1 MAGVGPSEL
10 KHDLGFLVLEGAL
23 ASIGQVPKQCAPGPE
38 HFRARNVCIEKEVFF
53 GFYAIRKL
61 IEGYKLTDA
70 TRDMLFDLSWYPA
83 RRTVDFMNWH
93 RIEKNYDLGVTRTEK
108 RDLVYLCNQFI
119 HSYLFLVSEDEGRL
133 GGIYVA
139 SDRERQRRCF
149 FITRA
154 QAVQAFRAVGHD
166 DQCGMT
172 LVRDPGTGQFSI
184 RSVGPTSRSAR
195 SRAKTRAPG

>member
-1 MAGVGPSEL
+1 MIWDSSFWKEPLLRLAKYLSNVRLGPNTSER
-10 KHDLGFLVLEGAL
+10 
-23 ASIGQVPKQCAPGPE
+23 VPV
-38 HFRARNVCIEKEVFF
+38 RIEKEFFF

-61 IEGYKLTDA
+61 IEGHKLTDA
-70 TRDMLFDLSWYPA
+70 TRDMLFDLSWHPA
-83 RRTVDFMNWH
+83 RRTVDFMTWH

-108 RDLVYLCNQFI
+108 RNLVYLCNQFI

-172 LVRDPGTGQFSI
+172 LTRDPETGQFSI
-184 RSVGPTSRSAR
+184 RSIGPTSRSTR